1 MEVVGRTS
9 LIKRKLVLTKEIIH
23 KLHIAKTK
31 KKKDRTNGRRKKA
44 CELIFFFFIWELNFL
59 PRF

>member
-31 KKKDRTNGRRKKA
+31 KKKKTEQMEEEKKHA
-44 CELIFFFFIWELNFL
+44 N
-59 PRF
+59 